1 MDTQFHSLEGPFIH
15 FTINNELFQQHYDQL
30 VKTAKSDLFHTMI
43 DGKDCLSTKALFK
56 TFSKKLAFPDYFGKN
71 WDAFNECINDL
82 EWLDYSQYVVFFKN
96 FEQTL
101 TKNNDELAIFLNII
115 EEAIQEWA
123 EGVDRLQKPF
133 HLVIQAN
140 EDLGGKLSNHLK
152 ATVTVF

>member
-30 VKTAKSDLFHTMI
+30 AKPAKSDLFHTMI

-82 EWLDYSQYVVFFKN
+82 VSREGYS
-96 FEQTL
+96 
-101 TKNNDELAIFLNII
+101 A
-115 EEAIQEWA
+115 
-123 EGVDRLQKPF
+123 
-133 HLVIQAN
+133 
-140 EDLGGKLSNHLK
+140 KLK
-152 ATVTVF
+152 